1 MTRTM
6 DDLPVIVVGAGPVGL
21 ATAAH
26 LLERGLTPVVLE
38 AGPSVGAAIRQW
50 GHTRLFSPWR
60 YNIDD
65 AARRLLEPTG
75 WQTPEPDA
83 LPTGHELVRDYLD
96 PLAAALDAASGAATG
111 SPLEPAPARDA
122 GPMVRTGVRVVA
134 VSRDGIDKTRSA
146 NRENTPFLV
155 RVTSAD
161 GSVRDL
167 LARSVIDASGTW
179 AQPNPLGR
187 SGLPAPGEAAALA
200 TGHLTAPLPDVL
212 GGERTRF
219 AGRHVVV
226 VGAGHSAAGT
236 LLDLVDLA
244 RQEPATRISWA
255 VRTPDVARVY
265 GGEDRD
271 ELAARGALGTRLRE
285 AVEAG
290 VIEVHTSFVITGFSV
305 GGGSGGGNHH
315 DDDAVAGAA
324 TPAAGPALTVHADT
338 PDGPVDLAAD
348 LIVPATG
355 FRPDLSILSELRLHM
370 DTAVDAPHQLGPL
383 IDPEFHSCGSVPPH
397 GERLLA
403 HPEPGF
409 YIVGMKSYGR
419 APTFL
424 MATGYE
430 QVRSIAAALAGDRE
444 AADDVRLDLPE
455 TGVCSTDIGTSCET
469 SSSCETP
476 DPTGGADSCCAPAAP
491 QLITLGGTSGTS
503 CC

>member
-1 MTRTM
+1 MTQNVQ
-6 DDLPVIVVGAGPVGL
+6 DLPIVVIGAGPVGL

-26 LLERGLTPVVLE
+26 LLERGLQPIVLE
-38 AGPSVGAAIRQW
+38 AGPSIGSAVRQW

-75 WQTPEPDA
+75 WQAPDPDS

-96 PLAAALDAASGAATG
+96 PLVVVLDSAPTYSDVSPGTG
-111 SPLEPAPARDA
+111 PV
-122 GPMVRTGVRVVA
+122 VRTDARVVA

-146 NRENTPFLV
+146 DRESTPFLV
-155 RVTSAD
+155 RVESAD
-161 GSVRDL
+161 GEVTDL
-167 LARSVIDASGTW
+167 RARSVIDASGTW

-187 SGLPAPGEAAALA
+187 SGLRA
-200 TGHLTAPLPDVL
+200 TGESEAVTRGFITAPLPDVA
-212 GGERTRF
+212 GSERERF
-219 AGRHVVV
+219 QGRHVLV
-226 VGAGHSAAGT
+226 VGAGHSAANT

-244 RQEPATRISWA
+244 GEQPDTRISWA
-255 VRTPDVARVY
+255 VRAADVSAVY

-271 ELAARGALGTRLRE
+271 GLAARGALGTRLRR
-285 AVEAG
+285 AVDAG
-290 VIEVHTSFVITGFSV
+290 LIEVHTSFVITGFTAAST
-305 GGGSGGGNHH
+305 GGT
-315 DDDAVAGAA
+315 GAA
-324 TPAAGPALTVHADT
+324 DSAAAQKLTVHAAT
-338 PDGPVDLAAD
+338 PNGPADLCVDL
-348 LIVPATG
+348 LVPATG

-370 DTAVDAPHQLGPL
+370 DPAVDAPHQLGPL

-397 GERLLA
+397 GARLLA

-444 AADDVRLDLPE
+444 AADDVQLDLPE
-455 TGVCSTDIGTSCET
+455 TGVCSSDIGTSCD
-469 SSSCETP
+469 TP
-476 DPTGGADSCCAPAAP
+476 ESVCC
-491 QLITLGGTSGTS
+491 
-503 CC
+503 